1 MMQSRLIKISSKLL
15 RQEFRQREL
24 KILFLATVISIA
36 TVSLIS
42 LLGDHLQKLIVHSS
56 SQFIA
61 ADRQLKSP
69 REIPDGWLEVAD
81 SLSVDTAQTLSFASM
96 LFAGDDMQL
105 VSVKAVTEGYPL
117 KGSLETSEKPFST
130 AESTNDIPKPGTIW
144 LNPRLFSLMSLSN
157 GDTVYIGDK
166 AFVVGRVIN
175 REPDVGFGMS
185 AVAPRAMINMQD
197 IEATGVV
204 QPGSRLRWTY
214 LFAGNDTA
222 LTALELWIKPK
233 LSASHRWI
241 GVKEGRPAIGNSI
254 EKAETYLL
262 LGGSLA
268 VLLACVAIAMSS
280 RQYAV
285 KQIDTVALL
294 KTLGLS
300 GSQVV
305 GMFIIQMIGVF
316 LIAGFVGTGLGLI
329 GYALGV
335 NSLGALF
342 PELSYS
348 IHWYDLKPTT
358 LLVGWLTGAV
368 VMLTF
373 ALPPIVKLK
382 LTPPMKVLR
391 REASGSSGFNWVIG
405 LVGGIGVLSLLYL
418 YSGDWMLVA
427 ILLLA
432 IAVLTALLLMVSYF
446 LLKTISLVG
455 TGASNYFKLG
465 VSSIVRRRWHTV
477 FQIQVFS
484 LALLLLAVIYL
495 TRTTLLGDWQ
505 AQLPD
510 NAPNHFLINISPNQV
525 EEIEAY
531 FSQHA
536 IETSGVYPMVRGRL
550 THINELPV
558 KTTVSKEKDVNA
570 LNRELNLT
578 WSDQLPSDNVIQQ
591 GSWWYEPK
599 VQSLDR
605 VSVEASLAEKLGL
618 AVGDQL
624 TFTIGDQIVEV
635 EVQSLRSV
643 EWDSMRPNFYMIFPQ
658 GLLKTFSATYITSV
672 YLDPD
677 QKTLLNQLSR
687 QYPTITVLEI
697 DQLIV
702 KIRHII
708 AQVSTVIELIMY
720 LILASSV
727 LVVLALINV
736 SMGERYREGALLRTL
751 GASAKLILG
760 SQFIEFA
767 IVGVLSGVIA
777 VTGAELVVWAI
788 QHHLFKSDFV
798 FHWDIWLWLPVL
810 SGLIIG
816 SVGYYLV
823 RKVTKFSPLTILRQ
837 EL

>member
-1 MMQSRLIKISSKLL
+1 MMQRRLLKISSKLL
-15 RQEFRQREL
+15 RKEFRQREL

-69 REIPDGWLEVAD
+69 RVIPDGWLETAE
-81 SLSVDTAQTLSFASM
+81 SLNIETAHTLSFASM
-96 LFAGDDMQL
+96 LFAGEQMQL
-105 VSVKAVTEGYPL
+105 VSVKAVSEGYPL
-117 KGSLETSEKPFST
+117 KGALETSDQPFST
-130 AESTNDIPKPGTIW
+130 AQETTDIPKPGAIW
-144 LNPRLFSLMSLSN
+144 LNPRLFSLMAVN
-157 GDTVYIGDK
+157 KGDTVSIGDK
-166 AFVVGRVIN
+166 KLVVTRVIN

-185 AVAPRAMINMQD
+185 AMAPRAMINIQD
-197 IEATGVV
+197 IDATGVV
-204 QPGSRLRWTY
+204 QPGSRLSWTY
-214 LFAGNDTA
+214 LFAGSDTA
-222 LTALELWIKPK
+222 LTALDLWLKPK
-233 LSASHRWI
+233 LSSSHKWV

-254 EKAETYLL
+254 DKAETYLL

-268 VLLACVAIAMSS
+268 VLLACVAIAMSA
-280 RQYAV
+280 RQYSV
-285 KQIDTVALL
+285 KQVDTVALL

-305 GMFIIQMIGVF
+305 GIFSLQIIWVF
-316 LIAGFVGTGLGLI
+316 LFAGCVGTGLGLL

-342 PELSYS
+342 PELSYTQ
-348 IHWYDLKPTT
+348 HWYEFNATSLF
-358 LLVGWLTGAV
+358 VGWLTGAI

-391 REASGSSGFNWVIG
+391 REASGSSRFNWVIG
-405 LVGGIGVLSLLYL
+405 AVGGTGILSLLYL

-427 ILLLA
+427 ILLSA
-432 IAVLTALLLMVSYF
+432 FAVLSALLLLVSF
-446 LLKTISLVG
+446 LLLKTVSLIG
-455 TGASNYFKLG
+455 TGASNYWKLG
-465 VSSIVRRRWHTV
+465 VASIVRRRWQTV

-510 NAPNHFLINISPNQV
+510 NAPNHFLINISQHQV
-525 EEIEAY
+525 EDIETY
-531 FSQHA
+531 FDQEN
-536 IETSGVYPMVRGRL
+536 IETSGLYPMVRGRL
-550 THINELPV
+550 THINEQPV

-591 GSWWYEPK
+591 GDWWYEADE
-599 VQSLDR
+599 QELNR
-605 VSVEASLAEKLGL
+605 VSVEASLADKLEL
-618 AVGDQL
+618 QLGDQL
-624 TFTIGDQIVEV
+624 TFTIGDQLVDV
-635 EVQSLRSV
+635 EVQSIRTV
-643 EWDSMRPNFYMIFPQ
+643 EWDSMRPNFYMIFPE
-658 GLLKTFSATYITSV
+658 GLLKNYSATFITSV
-672 YLDPD
+672 YLLPE
-677 QKTLLNQLSR
+677 QKALLNSLSR

-697 DQLIV
+697 DQLII

-720 LILASSV
+720 LILASSI
-727 LVVLALINV
+727 LVVMALINI

-751 GASAKLILG
+751 GANAKLILG
-760 SQFIEFA
+760 SQFVEFT
-767 IVGVLSGVIA
+767 IIGSLSGLIA
-777 VTGAELVVWAI
+777 VIGAEFVVWAI
-788 QHHLFKSDFV
+788 QSQLFKSEFV
-798 FHWDIWLWLPVL
+798 VHFAVWLWLPII
-810 SGLIIG
+810 SGLAIG
-816 SVGYYLV
+816 GVGYFLV
-823 RKVTKFSPLTILRQ
+823 RKVTKTSPLTILRQ
-837 EL
+837 DF

>member
-558 KTTVSKEKDVNA
+558 KATVSKEKDVNA

-823 RKVTKFSPLTILRQ
+823 RKVTKSSPLTILRQ